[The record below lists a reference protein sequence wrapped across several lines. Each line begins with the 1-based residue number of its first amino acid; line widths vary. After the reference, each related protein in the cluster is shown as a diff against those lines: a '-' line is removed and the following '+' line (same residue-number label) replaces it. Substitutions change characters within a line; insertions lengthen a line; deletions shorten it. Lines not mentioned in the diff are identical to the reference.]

1 MKQAREHTLE
11 FLLAFDGHRHWFKGG
26 YFAKY
31 EIRRVEADRG
41 KPHGLKYSFTLHAP
55 DGMRL
60 LGFDNA
66 HGAVTLG
73 SSFKRMP
80 EALDHWHRTV
90 ADPGRPYDFKD
101 AEQLIADFL
110 SEVERALKEREVPPE
125 VIAVDVRS

>member
-1 MKQAREHTLE
+1 MKLPAEHTLE
-11 FLLAFDGHRHWFKGG
+11 FLLAFDGLRHWFRGG

-31 EIRRVEADRG
+31 EIRRVEATPG

-55 DGMRL
+55 DGARL

-66 HGAVTLG
+66 HGAVTQG

-80 EALDHWHRTV
+80 EAMDHWHRTA
-90 ADPGRPYDFKD
+90 ADPGRPYAFKD

-110 SEVERALKEREVPPE
+110 TEVERALKERDVPSE
-125 VIAVDVRS
+125 VIAVDSRG